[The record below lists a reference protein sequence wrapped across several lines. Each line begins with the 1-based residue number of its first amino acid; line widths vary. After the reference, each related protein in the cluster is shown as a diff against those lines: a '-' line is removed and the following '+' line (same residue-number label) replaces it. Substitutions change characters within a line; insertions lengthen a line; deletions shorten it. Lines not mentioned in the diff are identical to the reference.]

1 MGNLFKAIGF
11 VSVIVLSYEIG
22 HKRGFIDGAISM
34 ETYTHGTV
42 KDLQK
47 KLKDA
52 NAAAL
57 HKAYEAG
64 YKEGSSNVSN
74 N

>member
-11 VSVIVLSYEIG
+11 VSVIVLAYELG
-22 HKRGFIDGAISM
+22 HKNGFVEGAITM
-34 ETYTHGTV
+34 ESYTHSSV
-42 KDLQK
+42 EDLRKKQKDV
-47 KLKDA
+47 

-64 YKEGSSNVSN
+64 YREGSKNESN

>member
-1 MGNLFKAIGF
+1 MGNLFKAIGV
-11 VSVIVLSYEIG
+11 VSVIVLSYELG
-22 HKRGFIDGAISM
+22 HKRGFVDGAISM
-34 ETYTHGTV
+34 EIYTHGSM
-42 KDLQK
+42 KDLQN
-47 KLKDA
+47 KLKDV

-64 YKEGSSNVSN
+64 YKEGSKNESN